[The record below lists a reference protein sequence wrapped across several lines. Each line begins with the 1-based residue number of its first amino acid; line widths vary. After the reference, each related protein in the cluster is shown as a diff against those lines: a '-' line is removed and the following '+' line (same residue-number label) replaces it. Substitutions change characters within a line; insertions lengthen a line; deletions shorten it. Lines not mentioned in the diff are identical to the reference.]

1 MLSHWWNPTCCFKKY
16 SNFPSWI
23 EWKLLSK
30 VSSPLRKRSTDLFRL
45 CAESDNLEISM
56 ICVFWNNLSF
66 DSEDLMRTTGP
77 SVKNKLRLVWWLLK
91 ILWKVGLWYFDH
103 LKGCADLSHRVFMT
117 SNKRMKEYECIPI
130 GRRERA
136 DQVVVLRNNDWPML
150 PLSVT
155 KKGPV
160 LALTGWETCAAQ
172 SFPNLSFCAPPL
184 STGHVPIR
192 V

>member
-16 SNFPSWI
+16 SNFPLGT

-77 SVKNKLRLVWWLLK
+77 LVKNKLRLVWWLLK
-91 ILWKVGLWYFDH
+91 ILWKVGLWYLDH

-130 GRRERA
+130 R
-136 DQVVVLRNNDWPML
+136 
-150 PLSVT
+150 
-155 KKGPV
+155 KKGEGWPSCRAPEQRLIHAPIFSHQERPI
-160 LALTGWETCAAQ
+160 LALIGWETCAAQ
-172 SFPNLSFCAPPL
+172 SFPIWACVLRPFL
-184 STGHVPIR
+184 LVMYQL
-192 V
+192 

>member
-16 SNFPSWI
+16 SNFPSGI

-77 SVKNKLRLVWWLLK
+77 SVKNKERLVWELLK
-91 ILWKVGLWYFDH
+91 ILWKVGLWYLDH
-103 LKGCADLSHRVFMT
+103 LKGCADLSQRVFMT
-117 SNKRMKEYECIPI
+117 SNKRMKEEEEFIPT

-136 DQVVVLRNNDWPML
+136 WPSCRASQQRLIML

-155 KKGPV
+155 KK
-160 LALTGWETCAAQ
+160 ALLGADWGGKHV
-172 SFPNLSFCAPPL
+172 PRKLSFELCSASFYWSYQL
-184 STGHVPIR
+184 
-192 V
+192 